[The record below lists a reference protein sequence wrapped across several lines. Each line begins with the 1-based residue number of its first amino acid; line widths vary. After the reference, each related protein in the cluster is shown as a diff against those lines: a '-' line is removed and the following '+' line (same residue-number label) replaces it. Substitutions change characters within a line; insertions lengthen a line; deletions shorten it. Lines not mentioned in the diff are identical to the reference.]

1 MQIEV
6 PFYRRLRG
14 LVWDSQLEGAP
25 FWRIAVVEAAR
36 IAWVVAWDLIE
47 GRLNLRA
54 MSLVYTTLLSIVP
67 ALAIGFAVFRAFGY
81 DTYIESML
89 AEFLG
94 PLGDQGHEITARM
107 MEFVNRVNTNVL
119 GTVGFA
125 FLLYTVISMI
135 GKIEEAFNNIWHVAA
150 SRSLARQF
158 TEVLGVG
165 VLGPIVVLTVLG
177 IMAGALS
184 NSLVGTFAEFAPIR
198 FALAQMSRI
207 VPYLVLIGT
216 FAFLYVTI
224 PNTRVRWSSA
234 LAGATIAGIVWGATG
249 WAFATFV
256 VKSAQYVA
264 IYSAFA
270 SLVVFMIWLYVA
282 WLILLV
288 GCSIA
293 FYFQNRRHLSPL
305 AGLGILNM
313 RQLRQTSLQAM
324 LLIHEA
330 YEKGQVCW
338 TDETLATR
346 LHVPMEAIQVI
357 ESALEE
363 AGLITHSADSPSRLL
378 PGKPPELVRLADV
391 LAAVQRRTERGGI
404 DDAELAHEPRV
415 DSYFTRLAEA
425 EAKVLDGTTMADLLR
440 TSEAVVPA
448 TKGVVVKV

>member
-1 MQIEV
+1 MLIEV

-14 LVWDSQLEGAP
+14 LIWDRPLDGAP
-25 FWRIAVVEAAR
+25 LWRVAAVEAAR
-36 IAWVVAWDLIE
+36 IAWVVARDLIE

-81 DTYIESML
+81 DTYIEGML
-89 AEFLG
+89 SEFLG
-94 PLGDQGHEITARM
+94 PLGDQGREITDRM

-184 NSLVGTFAEFAPIR
+184 NSIVGGLAEFAPIR
-198 FALAQMSRI
+198 FFLAQMSRA

-216 FAFLYVTI
+216 FAFLYLTI

-234 LAGATIAGIVWGATG
+234 VAGATVAGIVWGATG

-288 GCSIA
+288 GCAIA
-293 FYFQNRRHLSPL
+293 FYFQNRAHLSPQ

-330 YEKGQVCW
+330 FEKGQSPW
-338 TDETLATR
+338 TDELLAAH
-346 LHVPMEAIQVI
+346 LHLPMEALQII
-357 ESALEE
+357 ENALEE
-363 AGLITHSADSPSRLL
+363 AGLITHSADSPSKLL

-391 LAAVQRRTERGGI
+391 LAAIQRRTERGGI
-404 DDAELAHEPRV
+404 DDAMLAHEPRV
-415 DSYFTRLAEA
+415 DSYFTRLADA
-425 EAKVLDGTTMADLLR
+425 EAKVLDGTTMADLLQM
-440 TSEAVVPA
+440 SAGAP
-448 TKGVVVKV
+448 KGTVVKI